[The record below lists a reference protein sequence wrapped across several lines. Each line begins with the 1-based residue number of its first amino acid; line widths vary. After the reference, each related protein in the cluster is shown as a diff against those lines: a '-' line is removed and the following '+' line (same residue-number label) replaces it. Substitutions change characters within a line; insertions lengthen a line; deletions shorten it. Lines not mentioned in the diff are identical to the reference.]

1 MWWRKANVWRPRDS
15 GDGIAQEDLD
25 LIWDRFYRADKSR
38 TRKEAADG
46 AGLGLAIVRGF
57 VEAHGGT
64 VGVQSQVGHGATFRI
79 ELPSGV

>member
-1 MWWRKANVWRPRDS
+1 M
-15 GDGIAQEDLD
+15 
-25 LIWDRFYRADKSR
+25 R
-38 TRKEAADG
+38 TEAAEG

-64 VGVQSQVGHGATFRI
+64 VGVHSKVGQGATFRI